1 MYIKRVLT
9 EEIIKKL
16 KKTNKGIIIF
26 GPRQVGKTTLVNE
39 IIKKTGFKTL
49 IINGDQISSF
59 DIFKNRNLSQIK
71 PLVSSYQ
78 MLFVDEAQRIP
89 EIGINLKI
97 VLDNIKNIKVIV
109 TGSSSL
115 DLASKITEPLTGRV
129 FSYHLFPI
137 SFLERSKIFTSVE
150 LIEQLEQSLI
160 FGAYPEIFSLT
171 TFEEKI
177 EFLKNL
183 SDGYLYKDL
192 LEFGNIKNSYKIR
205 DLLKLLAFQVGSL
218 VSLSELGAQLSLS
231 KETVRHYI
239 DLLEKSFVIFRL
251 SGLSRNL
258 RKEIS
263 KMDKIYFY
271 DLGVRNAIIDNF
283 KLLKDRNDVGK
294 FWENFLIIER
304 IKRNHYKKI
313 YFSKYFWRLHSGEE
327 IDYIE
332 EREGKLFAFEFKW
345 KEKYLRKPL
354 TLFKTYNQAEYKL
367 ITKEDFLEFIL

>member
-1 MYIKRVLT
+1 
-9 EEIIKKL
+9 
-16 KKTNKGIIIF
+16 
-26 GPRQVGKTTLVNE
+26 
-39 IIKKTGFKTL
+39 L
-49 IINGDQISSF
+49 IINGDQNLNL
-59 DIFKNRNLSQIK
+59 DILTSRNLAK
-71 PLVSSYQ
+71 LKLLVSGYKL
-78 MLFVDEAQRIP
+78 LFVDEAQRIP

-97 VLDNIKNIKVIV
+97 ILDNIKNLKVII
-109 TGSSSL
+109 TGSFL
-115 DLASKITEPLTGRV
+115 DLASKIIEPLTGRT
-129 FSYHLFPI
+129 FTYYLFPI
-137 SFLERSKIFTSVE
+137 SFLELSKIYNRVE
-150 LIEQLEQSLI
+150 LNNKLEESLV
-160 FGAYPEIFSLT
+160 FGTYPEIFSIEN
-171 TFEEKI
+171 FEEKI

-218 VSLSELGAQLSLS
+218 VSLSEIGAQLSLS

-271 DLGVRNAIIDNF
+271 DLGIRNAIIDNF
-283 KLLKDRNDVGK
+283 KLLKDRNDVGQL
-294 FWENFLIIER
+294 WENFLIIER

-332 EREGKLFAFEFKW
+332 EKDGKLFAFEFKW
-345 KEKYLRKPL
+345 NEKYLRKPL
-354 TLFKTYNQAEYKL
+354 TFLKTYKEAKYEL
-367 ITKEDFLEFIL
+367 ITKENFLDFIL